1 MQTCTYIYI
10 YICFKYKY
18 IVYILFGC
26 GSLNGPTTVSSKVNM
41 YTWVSYQTSTEAS
54 SVLWQWFQLTS
65 ELIGENDFYAKIGT
79 HYRQISISLWAFGGI
94 TPKPLQLRGTWPGL
108 EIVRSVVWG
117 LYVMSELSGA
127 TRSQKISGKS
137 QKSSGVEIIMVRI
150 HKSSPFSPTRR
161 IYEKMRALIPD
172 RCSQLPKLTKQGP
185 RHSNTSFFL
194 SNLISSNVWWNFR

>member
-26 GSLNGPTTVSSKVNM
+26 GSLNGLTTVSSKVNM

-54 SVLWQWFQLTS
+54 SVLWQWLQLTS

-150 HKSSPFSPTRR
+150 HEF
-161 IYEKMRALIPD
+161 A
-172 RCSQLPKLTKQGP
+172 
-185 RHSNTSFFL
+185 SFPHQEDL
-194 SNLISSNVWWNFR
+194 